1 MACLYGTIKDYK
13 WGKMGKRL
21 WVCVLGVLPFLLC
34 LHVGMREE
42 DKKSLTCLVCRL
54 LIFFFFHL
62 TFLPLSLENP
72 LITAVILRLRCRLGH
87 KGPCHVSGLI

>member
-54 LIFFFFHL
+54 LIFFFPFD
-62 TFLPLSLENP
+62 FSSPQ
-72 LITAVILRLRCRLGH
+72 LG
-87 KGPCHVSGLI
+87 KPINYSCNSKT